1 MSRGLCAC
9 GCGPK
14 ARERFAPGRNGLARD
29 GVDRRD
35 QVNARVRRKKSDK
48 AQARTEQWYRTEVLK
63 IPGIEGLGMKK

>member
-1 MSRGLCAC
+1 
-9 GCGPK
+9 
-14 ARERFAPGRNGLARD
+14 LARD